1 MPLLVNSEFLLGETA
16 FEVESRS
23 VISSGQAEVVEVI
36 SDADACVI
44 TTKNDEVRRAS
55 RKKYEIQN
63 SGHVINVHDYVT
75 LDYTIQLQKAMRDR

>member
-1 MPLLVNSEFLLGETA
+1 VKVDMPLLVNSEFLLGETA

-55 RKKYEIQN
+55 RKKIRNPEQWPRN
-63 SGHVINVHDYVT
+63 KRT
-75 LDYTIQLQKAMRDR
+75 